1 MLKVKNKSTGE
12 IFTVQKY
19 TLSGGEEPTENVW
32 CVGWYGRHVIGNDCE
47 WVVEHDF
54 TVDELSLIYFTC
66 DTTIA
71 SQGINLMKILNINN
85 VKSKISKLAAK
96 IIDES
101 SQ

>member
-12 IFTVQKY
+12 VFTVQKY

-32 CVGWYGRHVIGNDCE
+32 CIGWYGRHAIGNDCE

-54 TVDELSLIYFTC
+54 TVDELSVIYFVC
-66 DTTIA
+66 DTTITSA
-71 SQGINLMKILNINN
+71 EINLMKILNINN
-85 VKSKISKLAAK
+85 LKSKIRKLAAK
-96 IIDES
+96 ILDES